1 MTTDKELFE
10 RANPVSKTAVTTL
23 AQRAAAGYEK
33 AAEILK
39 RLDVD
44 MEYYKNSAVTDE
56 RVRNIGILI
65 HELRHVAMNRTIEET
80 GIDNIFDLPCGY
92 SQRVFEMLALG
103 KTYVGG
109 DLPAVINS
117 FLPVVNEMLTD
128 EEKKKVAFK
137 VTDATS
143 YESMEKA
150 VAHIDGPICIS
161 MEGLTPYLNREEKAR
176 LFTNIRRLLAKKGGC
191 WLSADVETMAYYRA
205 GIGTF
210 AESKE
215 DAQQMINAFLT
226 AFSAQSDSDIMG
238 NDLIERKDKNASGL
252 SGGYDFDEMEKVY
265 NSFGL
270 KVERIPY
277 YRDDLELKMFSK
289 LTPEQTAKL
298 KALIKQVHIWKLTSD
313 PDVPI
318 DDSKQNAYEEGEFSS
333 TFRNLSGR
341 LQIRLCGRV
350 DSITAPAFLKA
361 WEEESRADKV
371 DSVAIDCGDLK
382 YISSAGL
389 RVLLIIKK
397 SLPGKELILLNV
409 NEPVKEILDTTGFSG
424 LFSVVAG

>member
-1 MTTDKELFE
+1 MSTDKELYE
-10 RANPVSKTAVTTL
+10 RANPVSKTAITTL

-56 RVRNIGILI
+56 RIRNVGILI

-92 SQRVFEMLALG
+92 SQRVFEMLELG

-117 FLPVVNEMLTD
+117 FVPVVNEMLTD

-137 VTDATS
+137 VTDVTS
-143 YESMEKA
+143 YESLEKA
-150 VAHIDGPICIS
+150 VEHIDGPVCIP
-161 MEGLTPYLNREEKAR
+161 MEGLTVYLNKEEKTR
-176 LFTNIRRLLAKKGGC
+176 LFSNMKRLLTQKGGC
-191 WLSADVETMAYYRA
+191 WLAADVETMSYYRA

-215 DAQQMINAFLT
+215 EAQQMIKAFLT
-226 AFSAQSDSDIMG
+226 AFSTQSDSDILGTVLM
-238 NDLIERKDKNASGL
+238 ERKDKNASDL
-252 SGGYDFDEMEKVY
+252 SGGFDLDAMEKVY
-265 NSFGL
+265 NAYGL

-277 YRDDLELKMFSK
+277 YRDDLELKTFSK
-289 LTPEQTAKL
+289 LTPEQIAKL
-298 KALIKQVHIWKLTSD
+298 KALIRQVHIWKITSD
-313 PDVPI
+313 PNVSI
-318 DDSKQNAYEEGEFSS
+318 DASKQNSYEEGDFSS
-333 TFRNLSGR
+333 TFRNASGR
-341 LQIRLCGRV
+341 LQIKLCGRV
-350 DSITAPAFLKA
+350 DSITAPVFLKA
-361 WEEESRADKV
+361 WEEEVKTGKV
-371 DSVAIDCGDLK
+371 DSVVTDCADVK

-397 SLPGKELILLNV
+397 SLPGNELILHNV
-409 NEPVKEILDTTGFSG
+409 NEPIMEILDTTGFSD
-424 LFSVVAG
+424 LFTVVAE

>member
-1 MTTDKELFE
+1 MSADKELYE
-10 RANPVSKTAVTTL
+10 RANPVSKTAITTL

-44 MEYYKNSAVTDE
+44 MEYYKNSAVADE
-56 RVRNIGILI
+56 RIRNVGILI

-92 SQRVFEMLALG
+92 SQRVFEMLELG

-117 FLPVVNEMLTD
+117 FVPVVNEMLTD

-137 VTDATS
+137 VTDVTS
-143 YESMEKA
+143 YESLEKA
-150 VAHIDGPICIS
+150 VEHIDGPVCIP
-161 MEGLTPYLNREEKAR
+161 MEGLTVYLNKEEKTR
-176 LFTNIRRLLAKKGGC
+176 LISNMKRLLTQKGGC
-191 WLSADVETMAYYRA
+191 WLAADVETMSYYRA

-215 DAQQMINAFLT
+215 EAQQMIKAFLT
-226 AFSAQSDSDIMG
+226 AFSTQSDSDILGTVLM
-238 NDLIERKDKNASGL
+238 ERKDKNASDL
-252 SGGYDFDEMEKVY
+252 SGGFDLDAMEKVY
-265 NSFGL
+265 NAYGL

-277 YRDDLELKMFSK
+277 YRDDLELKTFSK
-289 LTPEQTAKL
+289 LTPEQIAKL
-298 KALIKQVHIWKLTSD
+298 KALIRQVHIWKITSD
-313 PDVPI
+313 PNVSI
-318 DDSKQNAYEEGEFSS
+318 DASKQNSYEEGDFSS
-333 TFRNLSGR
+333 TFRNASGR
-341 LQIRLCGRV
+341 LQIKLCGRV
-350 DSITAPAFLKA
+350 DSITAPVFLKA
-361 WEEESRADKV
+361 WEEEVKTGKV
-371 DSVAIDCGDLK
+371 DSVVTDCADLK

-397 SLPGKELILLNV
+397 SLPGNEFILHNV
-409 NEPVKEILDTTGFSG
+409 NEPIMEILDTTGFSD
-424 LFSVVAG
+424 LFTVVAE

>member
-1 MTTDKELFE
+1 MSTDKELHE
-10 RANPVSKTAVTTL
+10 RANPVSKTAITTL

-33 AAEILK
+33 AGEILK

-56 RVRNIGILI
+56 RVRNVGILI

-92 SQRVFEMLALG
+92 SQRVFEMLELG

-117 FLPVVNEMLTD
+117 FVPVVNEMLTD

-137 VTDATS
+137 VTDVTS
-143 YESMEKA
+143 YESLEKA
-150 VAHIDGPICIS
+150 VEHIDGPVCIP
-161 MEGLTPYLNREEKAR
+161 MEGLTVYLNKEEKTR
-176 LFTNIRRLLAKKGGC
+176 LFSNMKRLLTQKGGC
-191 WLSADVETMAYYRA
+191 WLAADVETMSYYRA

-215 DAQQMINAFLT
+215 EAQQMIKAFLT
-226 AFSAQSDSDIMG
+226 AFSTQSDSDILGTVLM
-238 NDLIERKDKNASGL
+238 ERKDKNASDL
-252 SGGYDFDEMEKVY
+252 SGGFDLDAMEKVY
-265 NSFGL
+265 NAYGL

-277 YRDDLELKMFSK
+277 YRDDLELKTFSK
-289 LTPEQTAKL
+289 LTPEQIAKL
-298 KALIKQVHIWKLTSD
+298 KALIRQVHIWKITSD
-313 PDVPI
+313 PNVSI
-318 DDSKQNAYEEGEFSS
+318 DASKQNSYEEGDFSS
-333 TFRNLSGR
+333 TFRNASGR
-341 LQIRLCGRV
+341 LQIKLCGRV
-350 DSITAPAFLKA
+350 DSITAPVFLKA
-361 WEEESRADKV
+361 WEEEVKTGKV
-371 DSVAIDCGDLK
+371 DSVVTDCADLK

-397 SLPGKELILLNV
+397 SLPGNEFILHNV
-409 NEPVKEILDTTGFSG
+409 NEPIMEILDTTGFSD
-424 LFSVVAG
+424 LFTVVAE

>member
-1 MTTDKELFE
+1 MSTDKELYE
-10 RANPVSKTAVTTL
+10 RANPVSKTAITTL

-56 RVRNIGILI
+56 RIRNVGILI

-92 SQRVFEMLALG
+92 SQRVFEMLELG

-117 FLPVVNEMLTD
+117 FVPVVNEMLTD

-137 VTDATS
+137 VTDVTS
-143 YESMEKA
+143 YDSLEKA
-150 VAHIDGPICIS
+150 VEHIDGPVCIP
-161 MEGLTPYLNREEKAR
+161 MEGLTVYLNKEEKTR
-176 LFTNIRRLLAKKGGC
+176 LFSNMKRLLTQKGGC
-191 WLSADVETMAYYRA
+191 WLAADVETMSYYRA

-215 DAQQMINAFLT
+215 EAQQMIKAFLT
-226 AFSAQSDSDIMG
+226 AFSTQSDSDILGTVLM
-238 NDLIERKDKNASGL
+238 ERKDKNASDL
-252 SGGYDFDEMEKVY
+252 SGGFDLDAMEKVY
-265 NSFGL
+265 NAYGL

-277 YRDDLELKMFSK
+277 YRDDLELKTFSK
-289 LTPEQTAKL
+289 LTPEQIAKL
-298 KALIKQVHIWKLTSD
+298 KALIRQVHIWKITSD
-313 PDVPI
+313 PNVSI
-318 DDSKQNAYEEGEFSS
+318 DASKQNSYEEGDFSS
-333 TFRNLSGR
+333 TFRNASGR
-341 LQIRLCGRV
+341 LQIKLCGRV
-350 DSITAPAFLKA
+350 DSITAPVFLKA
-361 WEEESRADKV
+361 WEEEVKTGKV
-371 DSVAIDCGDLK
+371 DSVVTDCADLK

-397 SLPGKELILLNV
+397 SLPGNEFILHNV
-409 NEPVKEILDTTGFSG
+409 NEPIMEILDTTGFSD
-424 LFSVVAG
+424 LFTVVAE

>member
-39 RLDVD
+39 RLDAD

-226 AFSAQSDSDIMG
+226 AFSTQSDSDIMG
-238 NDLIERKDKNASGL
+238 NNLIERKDKNASGL

-409 NEPVKEILDTTGFSG
+409 NEPVKEILDTTGFTE
-424 LFSVVAG
+424 LFTFVAG

>member
-1 MTTDKELFE
+1 MSTDKELYE
-10 RANPVSKTAVTTL
+10 RANPVSKTAITTL

-56 RVRNIGILI
+56 RIRNVGILI

-92 SQRVFEMLALG
+92 SQRVFEMLELG

-117 FLPVVNEMLTD
+117 FVPVVNEMLTD

-137 VTDATS
+137 VTDVTS
-143 YESMEKA
+143 YESLEKA
-150 VAHIDGPICIS
+150 VEHIDGPVCIP
-161 MEGLTPYLNREEKAR
+161 MEGLTVYLNKEEKTR
-176 LFTNIRRLLAKKGGC
+176 LISNMKRLLTQKGGC
-191 WLSADVETMAYYRA
+191 WLAADVETMSYYRA

-215 DAQQMINAFLT
+215 EAQQMIKAFLT
-226 AFSAQSDSDIMG
+226 AFSTQSDSDILGTVLM
-238 NDLIERKDKNASGL
+238 ERKDKNASDL
-252 SGGYDFDEMEKVY
+252 SGGFDLDAMEKVY
-265 NSFGL
+265 NAYGL

-277 YRDDLELKMFSK
+277 YRDDLELKTFSK
-289 LTPEQTAKL
+289 LTPEQIAKL
-298 KALIKQVHIWKLTSD
+298 KALIRQVHIWKITSD
-313 PDVPI
+313 PNVSI
-318 DDSKQNAYEEGEFSS
+318 DASKQNSYEEGDFSS
-333 TFRNLSGR
+333 TFRNASGR
-341 LQIRLCGRV
+341 LQIKLCGRI
-350 DSITAPAFLKA
+350 DSITAPVFLKA
-361 WEEESRADKV
+361 WEEEVKTGKV
-371 DSVAIDCGDLK
+371 DSVVTDCADLK

-397 SLPGKELILLNV
+397 SLPGNEFILHNV
-409 NEPVKEILDTTGFSG
+409 NEPIMEILDTTGFSD
-424 LFSVVAG
+424 LFTVVAE

>member
-1 MTTDKELFE
+1 MSTDKELYE
-10 RANPVSKTAVTTL
+10 RANPVSKTAITTL

-56 RVRNIGILI
+56 RIRNVGILI

-92 SQRVFEMLALG
+92 SQRVFEMLELG

-117 FLPVVNEMLTD
+117 FVPVVNEMLTD

-137 VTDATS
+137 VTDVTS
-143 YESMEKA
+143 YESLEKA
-150 VAHIDGPICIS
+150 VEHIDGPVCIP
-161 MEGLTPYLNREEKAR
+161 MEGLTVYLNKEEKTR
-176 LFTNIRRLLAKKGGC
+176 LISNMKRLLTQKGGC
-191 WLSADVETMAYYRA
+191 WLAADVETMSYYRA

-215 DAQQMINAFLT
+215 EAQQMIKAFLT
-226 AFSAQSDSDIMG
+226 AFSTQSDSDILGTVLM
-238 NDLIERKDKNASGL
+238 ERKDKNASDL
-252 SGGYDFDEMEKVY
+252 SGGFDLDAMEKVY
-265 NSFGL
+265 NAYGL

-277 YRDDLELKMFSK
+277 YRDDLELKTFSK
-289 LTPEQTAKL
+289 LTPEQIAKL
-298 KALIKQVHIWKLTSD
+298 KALIRQVHIWKITSD
-313 PDVPI
+313 PNVSI
-318 DDSKQNAYEEGEFSS
+318 DASKQNSYEEGDFSS
-333 TFRNLSGR
+333 TFRNASGR
-341 LQIRLCGRV
+341 LQIKLCGRV
-350 DSITAPAFLKA
+350 DSITAPVFLKA
-361 WEEESRADKV
+361 WEEEVKTGKV
-371 DSVAIDCGDLK
+371 DSVVTDCADLK

-397 SLPGKELILLNV
+397 SLPGNEFILHNV
-409 NEPVKEILDTTGFSG
+409 NEPIMEILDTTGFSD
-424 LFSVVAG
+424 LFTVVAE